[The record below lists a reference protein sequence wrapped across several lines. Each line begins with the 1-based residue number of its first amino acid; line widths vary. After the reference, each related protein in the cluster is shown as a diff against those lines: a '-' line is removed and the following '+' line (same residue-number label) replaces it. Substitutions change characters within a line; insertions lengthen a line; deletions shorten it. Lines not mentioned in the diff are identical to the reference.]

1 MLGFRAIAASD
12 GPSALAAC
20 FEHRPDLCI
29 LDVSMPAGDL
39 GVDDRST
46 GFEVCRRIKRD
57 PRTKS
62 IPVIFVTALNDTTD
76 RVKAIEA
83 GGDDFLTKPHNRL
96 VLGARVRSL
105 LKLKA
110 ATDSLEDTLRKLRE
124 VEKMRDDLMKMI
136 VHDLK
141 TPLTSVLATHGN
153 ADRRRFRRAQRRS
166 SERCWATPRAKAEDL
181 LALIGDLLE
190 VSRIEEATMTLD
202 LQPIAPA
209 ALLNEIVHEWSIRF
223 QQEHATAIV
232 DVADDSPVF
241 EADKALLKRVLG
253 NLVQN
258 ALTHSATAM
267 TMQLVGAARR
277 RRHSVHDRRQRA
289 GHSARVSRGHLPQVR
304 AREEPEHSADAQ
316 LGARTRVLQARGR
329 RARRAHLGAERRRR
343 EGKRV
348 SFLAADQSGASR
360 GPRHGERSGA
370 GVKVYLRT
378 FGCRANHYDTE
389 AVRAMVSSAGHE
401 IVASAADA
409 DVAVFNSCAVTRR
422 CGGRAPQGGS
432 ARGDASVRRCAAS

>member
-1 MLGFRAIAASD
+1 MESTAPSANAPLILVADDVAANVELLFDQLHVLGFRAIAASD
-12 GPSALAAC
+12 GPSTLAAC

-57 PRTKS
+57 PRTKG

-110 ATDSLEDTLRKLRE
+110 TTDSLEDTLRKLRE

-141 TPLTSVLATHGN
+141 TPLTSVLATLEMLIDGDFGGLN
-153 ADRRRFRRAQRRS
+153 DQQRKMLTDA
-166 SERCWATPRAKAEDL
+166 EGKAEDL

-190 VSRIEEATMTLD
+190 VSRIEEATMVLD

-223 QQEHATAIV
+223 QQEHAIASI

-241 EADKALLKRVLG
+241 EADKPLLKRVIG

-258 ALTHSATAM
+258 ALTHSATAIRL
-267 TMQLVGAARR
+267 QLSARR
-277 RRHSVHDRRQRA
+277 DNDGILFTIADNGPGIPPEYHEVIFRKFE
-289 GHSARVSRGHLPQVR
+289 RVKNQNIP
-304 AREEPEHSADAQ
+304 
-316 LGARTRVLQARGR
+316 RTRSSGLGLAFCKLVVDAHGGR
-329 RARRAHLGAERRRR
+329 IWVQSAG
-343 EGKRV
+343 EGKGSAFHFSLPTKPAHREVRV
-348 SFLAADQSGASR
+348 TASGAV
-360 GPRHGERSGA
+360 PA
-370 GVKVYLRT
+370 
-378 FGCRANHYDTE
+378 
-389 AVRAMVSSAGHE
+389 
-401 IVASAADA
+401 
-409 DVAVFNSCAVTRR
+409 
-422 CGGRAPQGGS
+422 
-432 ARGDASVRRCAAS
+432 

>member
-1 MLGFRAIAASD
+1 VENNALPPNAPLILVADDVAANVELLFDQLHVLGFRAIAASD
-12 GPSALAAC
+12 GPSALAAV
-20 FEHRPDLCI
+20 FEHKPDLCI

-57 PRTKS
+57 PRSKS

-141 TPLTSVLATHGN
+141 TPLTSVLASMEMLIDGDFGTLTE
-153 ADRRRFRRAQRRS
+153 AQRKMLGDA
-166 SERCWATPRAKAEDL
+166 EAKAEDL

-202 LQPIAPA
+202 LQALAPA
-209 ALLNEIVHEWSIRF
+209 ALLNEVVHEWSIRF
-223 QQEHATAIV
+223 QQEQATAIV

-241 EADKALLKRVLG
+241 EADKGLLKRVLG
-253 NLVQN
+253 NLIQN
-258 ALTHSATAM
+258 ALTHSASAVTIH
-267 TMQLVGAARR
+267 LSARR
-277 RRHSVHDRRQRA
+277 DGEGILFTIADNGPGIPPEYHELIFRKFE
-289 GHSARVSRGHLPQVR
+289 RVKNANIP
-304 AREEPEHSADAQ
+304 
-316 LGARTRVLQARGR
+316 RTRSSGLGLAFCKLAIDAHGGR
-329 RARRAHLGAERRRR
+329 IWVQSAGD
-343 EGKRV
+343 GKGSAFHFSLPAKPVHRDVRV
-348 SFLAADQSGASR
+348 TASGAV
-360 GPRHGERSGA
+360 PA
-370 GVKVYLRT
+370 
-378 FGCRANHYDTE
+378 
-389 AVRAMVSSAGHE
+389 
-401 IVASAADA
+401 
-409 DVAVFNSCAVTRR
+409 
-422 CGGRAPQGGS
+422 
-432 ARGDASVRRCAAS
+432 

>member
-1 MLGFRAIAASD
+1 MENNSPPPNAPLILVADDVAANVELLFDQLHVLGFRAVAASD

-105 LKLKA
+105 LKLKS
-110 ATDSLEDTLRKLRE
+110 ATDSLEDALRKLRE

-141 TPLTSVLATHGN
+141 TPLTAVLASIEMLMDGDLGEMN
-153 ADRRRFRRAQRRS
+153 EEQRKMLGDA
-166 SERCWATPRAKAEDL
+166 EGKAEDL

-190 VSRIEEATMTLD
+190 VSRIEEASMTLD

-209 ALLNEIVHEWSIRF
+209 ALLNEIVHEWTVRF
-223 QQEHATAIV
+223 QQEGATASI
-232 DVADDSPVF
+232 DVADDAPVF

-258 ALTHSATAM
+258 ALTHSARASTR
-267 TMQLVGAARR
+267 QLSARR
-277 RRHSVHDRRQRA
+277 DGEGILFTVADNGPGIPAEYHEVIFRKFE
-289 GHSARVSRGHLPQVR
+289 RVKNPTM
-304 AREEPEHSADAQ
+304 P
-316 LGARTRVLQARGR
+316 RTRSSGLGLAFCKLVVD
-329 RARRAHLGAERRRR
+329 AHGGHIWVQSAG
-343 EGKRV
+343 EGKGSAFHFSLPAKPAHSNVR
-348 SFLAADQSGASR
+348 LTAGGA
-360 GPRHGERSGA
+360 
-370 GVKVYLRT
+370 
-378 FGCRANHYDTE
+378 
-389 AVRAMVSSAGHE
+389 
-401 IVASAADA
+401 
-409 DVAVFNSCAVTRR
+409 VAV
-422 CGGRAPQGGS
+422 
-432 ARGDASVRRCAAS
+432 

>member
-1 MLGFRAIAASD
+1 METNAPPANAPLILVADDVPANVELLFDQLHVLGFRAIAAAD
-12 GPSALAAC
+12 GPLALAAC

-62 IPVIFVTALNDTTD
+62 MPVIFVTALNDTTD

-141 TPLTSVLATHGN
+141 TPLTSVLATMEMLIDGDFGALSAEQRKAL
-153 ADRRRFRRAQRRS
+153 ADV
-166 SERCWATPRAKAEDL
+166 EGKAEDL

-209 ALLNEIVHEWSIRF
+209 ALLNEVVHEWSIRF
-223 QQEHATAIV
+223 QQENAIATV
-232 DVADDSPVF
+232 DVADDAPVF
-241 EADKALLKRVLG
+241 EADRALLKRVLG

-258 ALTHSATAM
+258 SLTHSA
-267 TMQLVGAARR
+267 
-277 RRHSVHDRRQRA
+277 H
-289 GHSARVSRGHLPQVR
+289 
-304 AREEPEHSADAQ
+304 
-316 LGARTRVLQARGR
+316 
-329 RARRAHLGAERRRR
+329 
-343 EGKRV
+343 
-348 SFLAADQSGASR
+348 
-360 GPRHGERSGA
+360 
-370 GVKVYLRT
+370 
-378 FGCRANHYDTE
+378 
-389 AVRAMVSSAGHE
+389 
-401 IVASAADA
+401 
-409 DVAVFNSCAVTRR
+409 AVTLTL
-422 CGGRAPQGGS
+422 S
-432 ARGDASVRRCAAS
+432 ARGEDGGILFTVADNGPGIPAEYHEVIFRKFERVKNPNVLRPRSSGLGLAFCKLVVDAHGGRIWVQSAGEGKGSAFHFTLPMKPAHSQVRVTAGGPVPA